1 MSGSIKLAHIRCQ
14 VMRGET
20 LREEGR
26 KQGKEERERES
37 ARFKRRSQ
45 ERKRHSI
52 NVYKGRKRDS
62 RG

>member
-26 KQGKEERERES
+26 KQGKEEREGGRERGR
-37 ARFKRRSQ
+37 ARFKRKS
-45 ERKRHSI
+45 
-52 NVYKGRKRDS
+52 
-62 RG
+62 

>member
-26 KQGKEERERES
+26 KQGKEERERE
-37 ARFKRRSQ
+37 
-45 ERKRHSI
+45 RK
-52 NVYKGRKRDS
+52 VQKKKPGKEKT
-62 RG
+62 